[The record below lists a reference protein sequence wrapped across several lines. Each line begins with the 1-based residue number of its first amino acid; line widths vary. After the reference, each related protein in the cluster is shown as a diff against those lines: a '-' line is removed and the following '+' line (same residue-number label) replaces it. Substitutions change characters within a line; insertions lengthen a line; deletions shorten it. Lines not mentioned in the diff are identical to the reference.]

1 MELRGGL
8 HLAPLRPR
16 LNTACSKPKVN
27 CPMSDLQQRIADAV
41 AKPKNLGEMSD
52 ADAVGTA
59 GSEGCGDM
67 LRMWVKFRE
76 DAQGRKVIDRA
87 TFQTFGCETAI
98 AVASVATELVAGK
111 TVAEALDLSG
121 ADLASSLGALPPMK
135 IHCAQLVEGALRS
148 ALQADSSSTT
158 SQNVAPERG
167 LLSATPSAASPTLR
181 DSFKPAE
188 GAGRKPSIVFK
199 QPGDPAAGAGV

>member
-1 MELRGGL
+1 
-8 HLAPLRPR
+8 
-16 LNTACSKPKVN
+16 
-27 CPMSDLQQRIADAV
+27 MSDLQQRIADAV

-148 ALQADSSSTT
+148 ALQGESSSTP
-158 SQNVAPERG
+158 SEGAAPEKG
-167 LLSATPSAASPTLR
+167 SLAAATPAASPTLR
-181 DSFKPAE
+181 DSFKPTE

-199 QPGDPAAGAGV
+199 QPGTPDAGAGF